1 VLSHEDNELLTR
13 IGPGTPAGNLLRR
26 YWHPICPIRELS
38 ATSPKKRL
46 RVLGEDLLLFRDG
59 KGRVGLVAEQ
69 CAHRRASLYYGFIE
83 DDGIRCP
90 YHGWK
95 YDVSG
100 RCTEQPFEPA
110 DSPLKNETCQS
121 SYEVQELAGMFWA
134 YMGPKP
140 APLLPNWEPLVT
152 TAGPRRIYVL
162 PELQCNWLQ
171 IMENSVDTTHTYYL
185 HGHMMATKG
194 MPEKARYYYRPIK
207 DYDFEV
213 VKEDTWAGVRKIR
226 TYGGDSGEK
235 ELGHPLIFPCILMS
249 PQREH
254 IVMHFRLPVD
264 DTHTRIYRIE
274 YTPGGDTS
282 EMDWANP
289 PVHYVPSFKDETGE
303 FKLDTFGSQDGM
315 AWETQGPILDRSLE
329 NLGTSDRGLVLYRR
343 MLKEQTLA
351 VQQGQEPL
359 GIIRDP
365 KKNQRIVIPV
375 SEGQGR
381 MARKEMTSAAE

>member
-1 VLSHEDNELLTR
+1 
-13 IGPGTPAGNLLRR
+13 
-26 YWHPICPIRELS
+26 
-38 ATSPKKRL
+38 
-46 RVLGEDLLLFRDG
+46 
-59 KGRVGLVAEQ
+59 
-69 CAHRRASLYYGFIE
+69 
-83 DDGIRCP
+83 
-90 YHGWK
+90 
-95 YDVSG
+95 
-100 RCTEQPFEPA
+100 
-110 DSPLKNETCQS
+110 
-121 SYEVQELAGMFWA
+121 
-134 YMGPKP
+134 
-140 APLLPNWEPLVT
+140 
-152 TAGPRRIYVL
+152 
-162 PELQCNWLQ
+162 
-171 IMENSVDTTHTYYL
+171 
-185 HGHMMATKG
+185 
-194 MPEKARYYYRPIK
+194 
-207 DYDFEV
+207 
-213 VKEDTWAGVRKIR
+213 
-226 TYGGDSGEK
+226 
-235 ELGHPLIFPCILMS
+235 MS

-282 EMDWANP
+282 EMEWANP

-343 MLKEQTLA
+343 MLKEQILA